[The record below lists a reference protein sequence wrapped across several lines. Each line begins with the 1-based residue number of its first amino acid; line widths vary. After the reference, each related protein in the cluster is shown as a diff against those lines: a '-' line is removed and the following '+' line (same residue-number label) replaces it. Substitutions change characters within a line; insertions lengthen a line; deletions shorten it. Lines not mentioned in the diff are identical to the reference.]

1 MCIRDRGNTRHQN
14 YTFTAGAIHHITHGF
29 CLFEGV
35 GYGKAATAWQQ
46 TESSGGGYLLNEDLT
61 YKGLAAQLGVLASF
75 NRVSIAASAI
85 TIAGKQ
91 WQGSIGIGIKI
102 GKQKK

>member
-1 MCIRDRGNTRHQN
+1 MLFRSTLFI

-61 YKGLAAQLGVLASF
+61 HKGFAAQLGVLASF

>member
-1 MCIRDRGNTRHQN
+1 MIPNPIER
-14 YTFTAGAIHHITHGF
+14 
-29 CLFEGV
+29 EV
-35 GYGKAATAWQQ
+35 GLASVSPWRVGPRRYEAEAK
-46 TESSGGGYLLNEDLT
+46 
-61 YKGLAAQLGVLASF
+61 AAQLGVLASF